1 MSKRK
6 MAAAGEQGRTKAS
19 CARAGRESVVIAA
32 LASLVVGFVCGM
44 AFQAYRTGSTAER
57 EGVVSTPAPA
67 VDPEGAE
74 ARHRALHEL
83 EAATTAEPGNA
94 ETWARL
100 GNAYFDENRY
110 REAIEAYRRSLDI
123 DPNQA
128 GVWTD
133 LGVMYR
139 RSGEPE
145 EAIRA
150 FDRAVEV
157 DPEHEVSR
165 FNKGVVLLHDLEDL
179 QGAIRAWEGLLEV
192 NPTAMAPNGQPVM
205 SLVEQFKQMKSKE

>member
-6 MAAAGEQGRTKAS
+6 KAAAGEQGRTKAS
-19 CARAGRESVVIAA
+19 YARAGRESVVIAA
-32 LASLVVGFVCGM
+32 LASLIVGFVCGM
-44 AFQAYRTGSTAER
+44 AFQAYRTGTTAGR

-67 VDPEGAE
+67 VGQESAE

-83 EAATTAEPGNA
+83 EAATTADPGNA
-94 ETWARL
+94 EIWARL

-110 REAIEAYRRSLDI
+110 SEAIEAYQRSLDI

-145 EAIRA
+145 EAILA

-179 QGAIRAWEGLLEV
+179 QGAIQAWEGLLEV

>member
-1 MSKRK
+1 MSNGKK
-6 MAAAGEQGRTKAS
+6 AAAGEQGRTKAS
-19 CARAGRESVVIAA
+19 NGRAGRESVIIAA
-32 LASLVVGFVCGM
+32 LASLIVGFVCGM
-44 AFQAYRTGSTAER
+44 AFQAYRTGSTAGR
-57 EGVVSTPAPA
+57 EGAVSTPAPA
-67 VDPEGAE
+67 VDPESAE

-83 EAATTAEPGNA
+83 EEATAAEPGNA

-110 REAIEAYRRSLDI
+110 QDAIEAYERSLDI

-139 RSGEPE
+139 RSGNPE

-157 DPEHEVSR
+157 DPEHEASR

-179 QGAIRAWEGLLEV
+179 PGAIQAWEGLLEV

-205 SLVEQFKQMKSKE
+205 SLVEQFKKMKEAE

>member
-6 MAAAGEQGRTKAS
+6 KAAAGEQGRTKAS
-19 CARAGRESVVIAA
+19 NGRAGRESMIIAA
-32 LASLVVGFVCGM
+32 LASLIVGFVCGM
-44 AFQAYRTGSTAER
+44 AFQAYRTGAGAR
-57 EGVVSTPAPA
+57 GEGVVSTPAPA
-67 VDPEGAE
+67 VDPESAG

-83 EAATTAEPGNA
+83 EAATAADPGDAEA
-94 ETWARL
+94 WARL

-110 REAIEAYRRSLDI
+110 PEAIEAYRRSLDI

-139 RSGEPE
+139 RSGRPG

-150 FDRAVEV
+150 FDRAVET

-165 FNKGVVLLHDLEDL
+165 FNKGVVLLHDLEDRP
-179 QGAIRAWEGLLEV
+179 GAIRAWEGLLEV

-205 SLVEQFKQMKSKE
+205 SLVEQFKRMKAKE